1 MDLSAWKQKGTYFN
15 YNGHN
20 IFTVEEGKG
29 ETLLLIHGFPTAS
42 WDWHK
47 LWPELTKQFHV
58 LTFDM
63 LGFGFSDKPKKYAY
77 SIVDQANLIEALL
90 TLKKVQQLHIFSH
103 DYGDSVAQE
112 LLARFQE
119 RQQKS
124 EEGLIL
130 KSICLLNGGIFP
142 GEHRPLL
149 IQKLLMG
156 PFGSLIA
163 QAFTRK
169 KLAKN
174 FRKIFG
180 PETQPTENELDSFW
194 ELMTYNEGKKVFHLL
209 IRYMKERMV
218 NKVRWEDAL
227 IQARIPLRFINGN
240 MDPISGKHVADFY
253 RSKVKEAD
261 VVDLPKI
268 GHFPLIEA
276 PNEALHHY
284 MNFEKDL

>member
-1 MDLSAWKQKGTYFN
+1 MDLPTWKQKGTYFD
-15 YNGHN
+15 YNGHT

-47 LWPELTKQFHV
+47 LWPELTKKFHV

-63 LGFGFSDKPKKYAY
+63 LGFGFSDKPKKYVY
-77 SIVDQANLIEALL
+77 SIVDQANLLEALL
-90 TLKKVQQLHIFSH
+90 ASKKVQQVHILSH

-112 LLARFQE
+112 VLARFRE
-119 RQQKS
+119 RRSKN
-124 EEGLIL
+124 EEVLLL

-142 GEHRPLL
+142 GQHRPLL
-149 IQKLLMG
+149 IQKILMG
-156 PFGSLIA
+156 PFGHFVA

-169 KLAKN
+169 KLATN
-174 FRKIFG
+174 FKKIFG
-180 PETQPTENELDSFW
+180 PKKQPTEYELDSFW

-218 NKVRWEDAL
+218 NKERWEGAL
-227 IQARIPLRFINGN
+227 FDTSIPIRLINGN
-240 MDPISGKHVADFY
+240 ADPISGKHVADYY
-253 RSKVKEAD
+253 RTKVKDAD
-261 VVDLPKI
+261 VVDLPGI

-276 PNEALHHY
+276 PNEV
-284 MNFEKDL
+284 FEYFLEFVEW